1 MNRWLAHYCVD
12 VKHPNVSGAEHLE
25 MLQIRDKLADVED
38 TLTSEEQEIL
48 AAADQTLVEQA
59 AAFHSMLQSFLD
71 LAQYRQ
77 EHKMPPERWWWYL
90 DVVRHVPSFGPKVSS
105 SDFQ

>member
-77 EHKMPPERWWWYL
+77 EHKMPPERWWW
-90 DVVRHVPSFGPKVSS
+90 
-105 SDFQ
+105 